1 MIELV
6 GLLLAILGIVF
17 AFETPRQKFVNFF
30 GGRAKTPHSHQTPTP
45 QTVAHG
51 PAAATSGA
59 TQSGRSPF
67 FISEPLLSLQ
77 EARDESRKTGK
88 PLFLVIYDDEH
99 PSKSKL
105 DYSLGCF
112 LDYFA
117 TKKLLEQHF
126 VCALLPVSAR
136 DAREYVPDDDPLEN
150 ALLVVT
156 SAAGEVLRREGVY
169 ANPDEGLKRVRAV
182 IAQLADAS
190 QETPPK

>member
-17 AFETPRQKFVNFF
+17 AFETPRRKFVNLL
-30 GGRAKTPHSHQTPTP
+30 GGKAKTPKAHQTPTI
-45 QTVAHG
+45 QTVA
-51 PAAATSGA
+51 AAPTAAISGA
-59 TQSGRSPF
+59 TQSGRNPF
-67 FISEPLLSLQ
+67 FISEPFFSLQ
-77 EARDESRKTGK
+77 EAKDESRKTGK
-88 PLFLVIYDDEH
+88 PLFLVIYDEEH

-126 VCALLPVSAR
+126 VCALIQASTHGAR
-136 DAREYVPDDDPLEN
+136 GYVPEDDPLEN

-156 SAAGEVLRREGVY
+156 IEPANIVDHAAYLTLGSWKNARTASG
-169 ANPDEGLKRVRAV
+169 RVSR
-182 IAQLADAS
+182 S
-190 QETPPK
+190 FM